1 MKNEV
6 LSLIASFIAM
16 AFVICSYFVKKK
28 NFLLFQ
34 ALCIVFLIIS
44 YFFNLQFFAMVGLM
58 IGLARSLTFYYY
70 EKKNVEAPLYWAIIF
85 SILTLASYFIINLWI
100 LKDVKPVDVLYLI
113 GLLLYIFIFRVR
125 DIKKVRY
132 LMLFPTALSVIF
144 NILSG
149 AAIFATLCYV
159 FELSANVVS
168 IIKFNVIKV
177 KQK

>member
-1 MKNEV
+1 MKSEV

-70 EKKNVEAPLYWAIIF
+70 ENKNVEAPVFWAIIF
-85 SILTLASYFIINLWI
+85 STLTLSSYFIINLWI
-100 LKDVKPVDVLYLI
+100 LGDAKPVDILYLV
-113 GLLLYIFIFRVR
+113 GLLMYIFIFRVR

-132 LMLFPTALSVIF
+132 LMLFPTALSVAF

-159 FELSANVVS
+159 FELLANVVS
-168 IIKFNVIKV
+168 IFRFNVIKV
-177 KQK
+177 NQK

>member
-34 ALCIVFLIIS
+34 SLCIVFLIIS
-44 YFFNLQFFAMVGLM
+44 YFFDLKFFAMVGL
-58 IGLARSLTFYYY
+58 IVGLARSLTFYYY
-70 EKKNVEAPLYWAIIF
+70 EKNDKEAPIFLAVIF

-100 LKDVKPVDVLYLI
+100 FGDSKPVDIMYLV
-113 GLLLYIFIFRVR
+113 GLLCYIFIFRVR
-125 DIKKVRY
+125 DIKKVRF
-132 LMLFPTALSVIF
+132 LMLIPTVLSVLY
-144 NILSG
+144 NVLST
-149 AAIFATLCYV
+149 APIFATLCYV

-168 IIKFNVIKV
+168 LIKYHVIKV
-177 KQK
+177 KQ